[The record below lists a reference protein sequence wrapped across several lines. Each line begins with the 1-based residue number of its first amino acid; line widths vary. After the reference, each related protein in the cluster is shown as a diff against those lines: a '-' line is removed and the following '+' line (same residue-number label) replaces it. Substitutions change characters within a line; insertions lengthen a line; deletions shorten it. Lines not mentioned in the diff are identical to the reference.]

1 MQYFLLLKLKFMSW
15 THPIFQL
22 YYAILIRGSQ
32 VALVVKSPLAKA
44 GDIRDV
50 GSIPGSRRSLRRAW
64 QPTPVFLP
72 GESHGQRNL
81 AGYSSWGPKE
91 SDTTEATYQAC
102 THNP

>member
-50 GSIPGSRRSLRRAW
+50 GLIPGWGRS
-64 QPTPVFLP
+64 PGGGHDNPV
-72 GESHGQRNL
+72 Q
-81 AGYSSWGPKE
+81 YSCLENPWAKEPDGLQSMGPQ
-91 SDTTEATYQAC
+91 SVR
-102 THNP
+102 HN